1 MNEDSLENFVRG
13 SLKAI
18 NPSVTEETIK
28 EVLDKTREM
37 LQDPVGLA
45 KHLQGASFGKQKMTT
60 DDFLN
65 KAVNEAGKRLR
76 NEEEE

>member
-28 EVLDKTREM
+28 EVLAKTKEM
-37 LQDPVGLA
+37 LHDPVALA
-45 KHLQGASFGKQKMTT
+45 KHLEGASFGKQKMTT

-76 NEEEE
+76 QEEEE